1 MNKVRVLQRGL
12 YRAAKAR
19 KERRFGV
26 LYDKVYRDDILWLA
40 WERVRANK
48 GAAGVDGQTIRDIEE
63 AGVGQ
68 FLEGL
73 AEELREKRYRPNR
86 VRRTYIPKPGKA
98 EERPLGIPM
107 LRSHC
112 TSYNRLWDFALSRLA
127 SPAYPVYHRSVILT
141 SDVTSVVASAYAVWR

>member
-40 WERVRANK
+40 WEKVKANK
-48 GAAGVDGQTIRDIEE
+48 GTAGVDGQTIRDIEE

-68 FLEGL
+68 FLEGV
-73 AEELREKRYRPNR
+73 AEELRERRYRPNR
-86 VRRTYIPKPGKA
+86 VRRTYIPKPGKP
-98 EERPLGIPM
+98 EKRPLGIP
-107 LRSHC
+107 
-112 TSYNRLWDFALSRLA
+112 
-127 SPAYPVYHRSVILT
+127 I
-141 SDVTSVVASAYAVWR
+141 